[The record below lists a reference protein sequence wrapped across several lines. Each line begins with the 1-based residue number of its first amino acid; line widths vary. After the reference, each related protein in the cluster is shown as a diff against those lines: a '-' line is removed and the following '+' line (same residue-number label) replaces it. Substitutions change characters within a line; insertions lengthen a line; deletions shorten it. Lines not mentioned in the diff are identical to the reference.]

1 MEERVGFA
9 RLAIEQ
15 GYPFVPFAAIGADD
29 MLDVIVELHPR
40 HHRRQHG
47 DAADG
52 DEEHERDA
60 ADRRHSLG
68 EGNGAGDRRH
78 RPERCRDLDVGGGDR
93 RSRSAPDEDSA
104 AVICLQ
110 TDRGG

>member
-1 MEERVGFA
+1 VEERTGFA
-9 RLAIEQ
+9 RPAIEQ
-15 GYPFVPFAAIGADD
+15 GYPIFPFAAIGADD

-40 HHRRQHG
+40 RHRRQHG

-68 EGNGAGDRRH
+68 EGEGEATAPATAGIVRRGIETSTSGATGVAAPPRRGRGAG
-78 RPERCRDLDVGGGDR
+78 
-93 RSRSAPDEDSA
+93 
-104 AVICLQ
+104 ICP
-110 TDRGG
+110 